1 MAGRRY
7 LPCAALNP
15 WVAGY
20 EIIETE
26 GATPP
31 HLVLPG
37 PEPVLGFQYRGR
49 MLALAAG
56 EPSLL
61 EAAGITGIPDGPR
74 RYQALPGTGTLL
86 VRFHPW
92 GASAFL
98 PSPMHEISGASVG
111 LVLLMPGSDVRET
124 QERMSEA
131 RDDAQRIGIAERF
144 LLAQLRDRTPDGVVR
159 RAARILLSPAGPA
172 AVEDMAKRLEVGER
186 QLERK
191 FREWIGVGPKRFAR
205 LARFRN
211 ALREW
216 QSLPAGAPVALPAGY
231 YDQAHFIK
239 EFRAFAGC
247 TPAAF
252 RKGLPE
258 GGG

>member
-1 MAGRRY
+1 MPGKRY
-7 LPCAALNP
+7 LPCAALSP

-20 EIIETE
+20 EILETE
-26 GATPP
+26 GTVPP

-49 MLALAAG
+49 MRALAAG
-56 EPSLL
+56 GSSLL
-61 EAAGITGIPDGPR
+61 EVAGITGILGGPR

-98 PSPMHEISGASVG
+98 PAPMHEISGASVG
-111 LVLLMPGSDVRET
+111 LDLLMPGSGVRET
-124 QERMSEA
+124 QERMAEA
-131 RDDAQRIGIAERF
+131 RDDAQRIGIAEGF
-144 LLAQLRDRTPDGVVR
+144 LLARLRDRTPDGVVR
-159 RAARILLSPAGPA
+159 RAARILLSPAGLSS
-172 AVEDMAKRLEVGER
+172 VEDMAKRFDMGER

-216 QSLPAGAPVALPAGY
+216 ESLPPDVPGALPAGY

-239 EFRAFAGC
+239 EFKAFAGC
-247 TPAAF
+247 TPVAF

-258 GGG
+258 SGG